1 MVRFF
6 NDYNAHF
13 KELMDFE
20 YKKLDMINNDRIEEL
35 SNILSTE
42 QALIMRTD
50 TLEKKRLEL
59 MEDNKERTF
68 ADIIAEA
75 PVSCKARLE
84 EQYKELAE
92 YVGKIKEL
100 NDLANII
107 ITGRL
112 RRVEQKTAELN
123 TYDDKGGIKTEYAA
137 KASISQN
144 V

>member
-20 YKKLDMINNDRIEEL
+20 YKKLDMINNDKIEEL

-42 QALIMRTD
+42 QAFIMRTD
-50 TLEKKRLEL
+50 TLEKRRIEL
-59 MEDNKERTF
+59 MGGNTECTF

-75 PVSCKARLE
+75 PVSCKSRLE

-123 TYDDKGGIKTEYAA
+123 TYDDKGGVKTEYAA

>member
-59 MEDNKERTF
+59 MGDNKDCTF
-68 ADIIAEA
+68 ADIIAVA
-75 PVSCKARLE
+75 PVSCKARLIRSSSRMSLFFLFLPRAISAWSLRVCCLLNSSFISLLICSGVSF
-84 EQYKELAE
+84 KSAI
-92 YVGKIKEL
+92 VATTSKIKL
-100 NDLANII
+100 II
-107 ITGRL
+107 
-112 RRVEQKTAELN
+112 
-123 TYDDKGGIKTEYAA
+123 
-137 KASISQN
+137 
-144 V
+144 

>member
-112 RRVEQKTAELN
+112 RRVEKKTAELN
-123 TYDDKGGIKTEYAA
+123 TYDDKGGVKTEYAA

>member
-59 MEDNKERTF
+59 MGDNKERTF

-123 TYDDKGGIKTEYAA
+123 TYDDKGGVKTEYAA

>member
-59 MEDNKERTF
+59 MGDNKDCTF

-123 TYDDKGGIKTEYAA
+123 TYDDKGGVKTEYAA

>member
-59 MEDNKERTF
+59 MEGNKECTF
-68 ADIIAEA
+68 ADIIAAA

-100 NDLANII
+100 NDLANVI

-123 TYDDKGGIKTEYAA
+123 TYDDKGGVKTEYAA